1 MLIKDYII
9 QLLGQYTPLIS
20 NGYYEPD
27 IPWIVSAILLVIG
40 FYMVLRI
47 FNSLISRLLR

>member
-9 QLLGQYTPLIS
+9 QLLGQYTS
-20 NGYYEPD
+20 QVTNGYYEPD
-27 IPWIVSAILLVIG
+27 VAWIVSAILLIIG

-47 FNSLISRLLR
+47 FSSVISRLMR